1 MNFQQFVTPCST
13 KANSQASERLLAGH
27 LVAFPTE
34 TVYGLG
40 ADACNPDAVTRVFK
54 VKGRPNDNPLI
65 VHIASWDLV
74 SDWATDVP
82 EFAVKLAQNFWPG
95 PMTLVFKRTSLASD
109 FVTGGQNTVGL
120 RVPGNRDALNLLE
133 AFQKVGG
140 KGIAA
145 PSANRFGYVS
155 PTTAKAVI
163 TELGQYLAENDLVLD
178 GGPCKIG
185 LESTIIDCTGR
196 APRVLRPGS
205 ISQAM
210 IEKVI
215 EERIGSTSSL
225 ESDLDLDLEIRVS
238 GSSTHHYSPK
248 AKVILSDTAFPG
260 QGLIAHESVKTPFG
274 VIRLASPKNDEEFA
288 RLLYSALREADEIG
302 LAEVAV
308 FQPLG
313 DEIAIAIR
321 DRLSRAANG
330 RFLEH

>member
-1 MNFQQFVTPCST
+1 MNFEQFITPCST
-13 KANSQASERLLAGH
+13 DANSHASQNLLAGH

-40 ADACNPDAVTRVFK
+40 ADACNPDAVARVFK

-74 SDWATDVP
+74 RDWAKDVP
-82 EFAVKLAQNFWPG
+82 QFAVKLAQNFWPG
-95 PMTLVFKRTSLASD
+95 PMTLVFKRTLLASD
-109 FVTGGQNTVGL
+109 FVTGGQDTVGL
-120 RVPGNRDALNLLE
+120 RVPGNRDALNLLQ
-133 AFQKVGG
+133 AFQKLGG

-155 PTTAKAVI
+155 PTTAKAVV

-196 APRVLRPGS
+196 VPRVLRPGS
-205 ISQAM
+205 ISKAM

-215 EERIGSTSSL
+215 EERIGFTSSL
-225 ESDLDLDLEIRVS
+225 DSDQELAIRVS

-248 AKVILSDTAFPG
+248 AKVILSDTALPG

-313 DEIAIAIR
+313 DGIAIAIR

-330 RFLEH
+330 RFLEQ